1 MALSEAIGPIG
12 NISPMKKTILLIA
25 ISLIS
30 VPLVA
35 HAQDQRPPRLTTVT
49 EERYRLQPGDVL
61 EIQYRYSPEF
71 NQTVTV
77 QPDGYVTLEVGGDL
91 KIAGMTVDQTRQAIL
106 KQASTRLQDPIA
118 TVILKEFQK
127 PYFVVAGEVA
137 QPGKIEMRE
146 RVTALQ
152 AIMLAGGMKES
163 AKSSQVVVFRKI
175 NSDIA
180 EVKLLNLKTIRRT
193 SDLENDLTLQ
203 PGDMVFVL
211 LLSWYAALSAQG
223 LYVSHRLSSL
233 RGELRE
239 IARAVAISSL
249 ALLVAAQLGKWPTI
263 NLLTV
268 GGFGVAGFVL
278 VAAGRVAL
286 RLNLRRL
293 RAHGHNVKALV
304 IIGA

>member
-1 MALSEAIGPIG
+1 MKLRIYFALAIC
-12 NISPMKKTILLIA
+12 LLA
-25 ISLIS
+25 APLS
-30 VPLVA
+30 VA
-35 HAQDQRPPRLTTVT
+35 AQVQTPPRLTTVT

-61 EIQYRYSPEF
+61 EVQFLYSPEF

-77 QPDGYVTLEVGGDL
+77 EPDGYITMEIGGDL
-91 KIAGMTVDQTRQAIL
+91 KVAGFTVEQTKRAIL

-146 RVTALQ
+146 RVTAIQ

-175 NSDIA
+175 NSEIA

-203 PGDMVFVL
+203 PGDMVFVPRDKI
-211 LLSWYAALSAQG
+211 SKTDRFM
-223 LYVSHRLSSL
+223 RLAS
-233 RGELRE
+233 
-239 IARAVAISSL
+239 
-249 ALLVAAQLGKWPTI
+249 VAAFMSPKL
-263 NLLTV
+263 
-268 GGFGVAGFVL
+268 
-278 VAAGRVAL
+278 
-286 RLNLRRL
+286 
-293 RAHGHNVKALV
+293 
-304 IIGA
+304 

>member
-1 MALSEAIGPIG
+1 MKYSLLVLAGFSILAIPF
-12 NISPMKKTILLIA
+12 
-25 ISLIS
+25 
-30 VPLVA
+30 VA
-35 HAQDQRPPRLTTVT
+35 HAQEQRPPRLTTVT

-106 KQASTRLQDPIA
+106 KKASTRLQDPIA

-146 RVTALQ
+146 RVTAIQ

-180 EVKLLNLKTIRRT
+180 EVKLLNLKSIRRT

-203 PGDMVFVL
+203 PGDMVFVPRDKI
-211 LLSWYAALSAQG
+211 SKIE
-223 LYVSHRLSSL
+223 RFM
-233 RGELRE
+233 R
-239 IARAVAISSL
+239 VAS
-249 ALLVAAQLGKWPTI
+249 VAAFIAPKL
-263 NLLTV
+263 
-268 GGFGVAGFVL
+268 
-278 VAAGRVAL
+278 
-286 RLNLRRL
+286 
-293 RAHGHNVKALV
+293 
-304 IIGA
+304 

>member
-1 MALSEAIGPIG
+1 MKHSLLSLA
-12 NISPMKKTILLIA
+12 TIFILGVA
-25 ISLIS
+25 F
-30 VPLVA
+30 VA
-35 HAQDQRPPRLTTVT
+35 HAQDPRPPRLTTVT
-49 EERYRLQPGDVL
+49 EDRYRLQPGDVL

-77 QPDGYVTLEVGGDL
+77 QPDGYITLEVGGDL
-91 KIAGMTVDQTRQAIL
+91 KVAGMTVDQLRQAIL
-106 KQASTRLQDPIA
+106 KKASTRLQDPIA

-146 RVTALQ
+146 RVTAIQ

-203 PGDMVFVL
+203 PGDMVFVPRDKI
-211 LLSWYAALSAQG
+211 SKIE
-223 LYVSHRLSSL
+223 RFM
-233 RGELRE
+233 R
-239 IARAVAISSL
+239 VAS
-249 ALLVAAQLGKWPTI
+249 VAAFMAPKL
-263 NLLTV
+263 
-268 GGFGVAGFVL
+268 
-278 VAAGRVAL
+278 
-286 RLNLRRL
+286 
-293 RAHGHNVKALV
+293 
-304 IIGA
+304 